1 MLNLEKLR
9 ALKGSPLS
17 IIIAMFIAN
26 QPVGENWLCSVTGYS
41 QNTVRRGCKFLEET
55 QMIRRNG
62 RYESYVLSDGMMQ
75 LPLGMKAMPESHSP
89 EGCSSSKSGQR
100 PKLTLDDL
108 LTTTTFNKYE
118 EDFSEEKAT
127 VVIPGESKNDARLE
141 TQAAGASFFDAR
153 LELLH
158 NAGVMEPTASRLLEH
173 AWVTKGY
180 LEAHIEKAKREKA
193 DTALLI
199 HRIQSHDPMPRIRR
213 NDPENYRKSWLGK
226 D

>member
-75 LPLGMKAMPESHSP
+75 LPLGMKAMPES
-89 EGCSSSKSGQR
+89 Q
-100 PKLTLDDL
+100 KLTLDDL
-108 LTTTTFNKYE
+108 LTTTTFNKYA
-118 EDFSEEKAT
+118 EDFSEEKAA
-127 VVIPGESKNDARLE
+127 VVIPGASKNDSRLE

>member
-75 LPLGMKAMPESHSP
+75 LPLGMKAMPES
-89 EGCSSSKSGQR
+89 Q
-100 PKLTLDDL
+100 KLTLDDL

>member
-75 LPLGMKAMPESHSP
+75 LPLGMKAMPES
-89 EGCSSSKSGQR
+89 Q
-100 PKLTLDDL
+100 KLTLDDL

-118 EDFSEEKAT
+118 EDFSEENVA

>member
-75 LPLGMKAMPESHSP
+75 LPLGMKALPESHSP
-89 EGCSSSKSGQR
+89 
-100 PKLTLDDL
+100 
-108 LTTTTFNKYE
+108 
-118 EDFSEEKAT
+118 
-127 VVIPGESKNDARLE
+127 
-141 TQAAGASFFDAR
+141 
-153 LELLH
+153 
-158 NAGVMEPTASRLLEH
+158 
-173 AWVTKGY
+173 
-180 LEAHIEKAKREKA
+180 
-193 DTALLI
+193 
-199 HRIQSHDPMPRIRR
+199 
-213 NDPENYRKSWLGK
+213 
-226 D
+226 

>member
-75 LPLGMKAMPESHSP
+75 LPLGMKAMPES
-89 EGCSSSKSGQR
+89 Q
-100 PKLTLDDL
+100 KLTLDDL

-127 VVIPGESKNDARLE
+127 VVIPGESKN
-141 TQAAGASFFDAR
+141 DAR